1 MRKGELTDEQ
11 MAAILQCIRR
21 KAAFSTTQHCA
32 DCHKSQPPNSCQKQ
46 TFRYVR
52 KLLELSLG
60 TAMAHDK
67 AINRPTG

>member
-21 KAAFSTTQHCA
+21 KAAFSTTLHCA
-32 DCHKSQPPNSCQKQ
+32 ECHQSQPPNPCQKQ

-52 KLLELSLG
+52 ELLELSLG
-60 TAMAHDK
+60 SAMAHD
-67 AINRPTG
+67 